1 LAWACWRSSGI
12 TRGDVLAAGL
22 AGGDFAFGAVE
33 TATGLAAGAGA
44 GSEPRRPTLRDS
56 LLRKPSDDSVPAL
69 EAVLRGADAGTATIG
84 SLLDDE
90 KMDDSAGSG
99 ALGMVACEGTVPG
112 AGP

>member
-1 LAWACWRSSGI
+1 MR
-12 TRGDVLAAGL
+12 V
-22 AGGDFAFGAVE
+22 AVI
-33 TATGLAAGAGA
+33 
-44 GSEPRRPTLRDS
+44 
-56 LLRKPSDDSVPAL
+56 SDIHGNRPAL
-69 EAVLRGADAGTATIG
+69 EAVLRGADAGTATTG